1 MKLSVY
7 VTSVALVDVE
17 LSDTKGAS
25 TVVGAVKLIASL
37 TGVGSELVDTLTFPE
52 PVVEV
57 LLTPYTVTVTRLLPP
72 IAETLLLVVIVTLL
86 FVVDPPTID
95 SVGVSQ

>member
-1 MKLSVY
+1 
-7 VTSVALVDVE
+7 
-17 LSDTKGAS
+17 
-25 TVVGAVKLIASL
+25 VKLNDWA
-37 TGVGSELVDTLTFPE
+37 TGAGSELVDTLTFPE

-72 IAETLLLVVIVTLL
+72 AAETLLVAIVTLL

-95 SVGVSQ
+95 SVGVSHPSAAPVVTLVTL